1 MGKRSEKK
9 SEKKKFSLK
18 SLVLNLLEIAC
29 VFTMLYSGAKIV
41 IWARENNAS
50 KKQMEELSKA
60 VVISDEID
68 IETGEPAFE
77 VDFNYLKESNSQ
89 TVGYLKLNGLDIEF
103 PVVQADDNDFYLT
116 HSFDKSYNS
125 AGWIFADFRN
135 KVDGTD
141 KNLVIYGHNRRD
153 GSMFCPLRSVLTEE
167 WFSVDKNKKFMFIT
181 ENGKSYY
188 QIFSVYKIPAEDYYI
203 TTDFYN
209 NEFQQ
214 FLNVVKDRSEFDFG
228 VDVNYNDTLI
238 TLSTCDNNSEYRI
251 AVHAKKIIDE
261 AELKDID
268 TLFKEEEQE
277 EATIEE

>member
-60 VVISDEID
+60 VVISDVID

-77 VDFNYLKESNSQ
+77 VDFNYLKETNSQ

-268 TLFKEEEQE
+268 TLFKEEEQKD
-277 EATIEE
+277 ATIEE

>member
-1 MGKRSEKK
+1 MEKGKRSEKK
-9 SEKKKFSLK
+9 KKISFKN
-18 SLVLNLLEIAC
+18 LVLNLLEIAC

-41 IWARENNAS
+41 IWAKENNAS
-50 KKQMEELSKA
+50 KKQMEELYKA

-77 VDFNYLKESNSQ
+77 VDFNYLKESNNQ

-103 PVVQADDNDFYLT
+103 PVVQAEDNDFYLT

-125 AGWIFADFRN
+125 AGWIFADYRN

-209 NEFQQ
+209 NEFDQ
-214 FLNVVKDRSEFDFG
+214 FLKVIKDRSEFNFG
-228 VDVNYNDTLI
+228 VDVNSNDTII

-251 AVHAKKIIDE
+251 AVHAKKIINE
-261 AELKDID
+261 EELKDID
-268 TLFKEEEQE
+268 TLFQE
-277 EATIEE
+277 EAQEESDIEE